1 MSAHPMIPV
10 PKAIKRVLI
19 ETAKVIKNRERE
31 ETEVISLLSSE
42 DATGEKLLG
51 RICSKRVFASEVG
64 YPTYNAS
71 IMDGYAIDLDEFL
84 VYSQHTEECEEY
96 QLHVKDRIYAG
107 PSRKMKD
114 YIDLDM
120 QDYANTLP
128 KAIYVTTGAA
138 IPTNYNVVVPIEDVD
153 ETDLHDDDI
162 ITIPRSVLSK
172 LKKMLWIRPIG
183 CDIKPKSIILEK
195 GAVIEP
201 ANLGVLIQCG
211 ISEVE
216 VNRLPKVGILSTGN
230 ELFSHQTVSEQREF
244 GTIPDVNGP
253 VLCNLY
259 KSYGNCN
266 PRYLG
271 IAKDDDEDKLAEIL
285 KQSMIHND
293 LTVTTGGISM
303 GEMDVIERV
312 LINNLGCKIHFG
324 RLVSF
329 CAIMYIRLFRNT

>member
-10 PKAIKRVLI
+10 PKAIKKVLI
-19 ETAKVIKNRERE
+19 ETAKVIQNRERD

-42 DATGEKLLG
+42 DVTGEKLLG
-51 RICSKRVFASEVG
+51 RICSKRVLASEVG
-64 YPTYNAS
+64 YPTYNAA

-84 VYSQHTEECEEY
+84 VYSQHSEECEEY
-96 QLHVKDRIYAG
+96 QFHVKDRIYAG
-107 PSRKMKD
+107 PSRKVKD
-114 YIDLDM
+114 FIDFDM
-120 QDYANTLP
+120 RDYAKTLP

-138 IPTNYNVVVPIEDVD
+138 IPTSYNVVVPIEEVD
-153 ETDLHDDDI
+153 ETDLHDDI

-201 ANLGVLIQCG
+201 ANLGVLMQCG
-211 ISEVE
+211 IIEVE

-230 ELFSHQTVSEQREF
+230 ELFSYQTVSEQREF

-259 KSYGNCN
+259 KSYVNCN

-271 IAKDDDEDKLAEIL
+271 IAKDDDEDKLAETL
-285 KQSMIHND
+285 KQSMIND
-293 LTVTTGGISM
+293 DVTITTGGISM

-312 LINNLGCKIHFG
+312 LTNKLGCKIHFG
-324 RLVSF
+324 RLVSV
-329 CAIMYIRLFRNT
+329 CAIMY

>member
-1 MSAHPMIPV
+1 MIPV